1 MSKTIKSIARA
12 ALTIIAAVAFVAL
25 FAEAQTFSAQL
36 AVWTGAALTLY
47 LAYKG
52 LDYLGTFNPNK

>member
-1 MSKTIKSIARA
+1 MKATTKIARA

-25 FAEAQTFSAQL
+25 FAEAPTIAAQL
-36 AVWTGAALTLY
+36 AVWAGAGITLY

-52 LDYLGTFNPNK
+52 LDKLGTFNS

>member
-1 MSKTIKSIARA
+1 MKHNTLTKIARA

-25 FAEAQTFSAQL
+25 FAEAPTIAQQL
-36 AVWTGAALTLY
+36 AVWSGAGITLY

-52 LDYLGTFNPNK
+52 LDKLGTFNS

>member
-1 MSKTIKSIARA
+1 MKHATLTRIARA

-25 FAEAQTFSAQL
+25 FAEAQTIAAQL
-36 AVWTGAALTLY
+36 AVWAGAVATLY

-52 LDYLGTFNPNK
+52 LDKLGTFNS

>member
-1 MSKTIKSIARA
+1 MKHATLTRIARA

-25 FAEAQTFSAQL
+25 FAEAPTIAAQL
-36 AVWTGAALTLY
+36 AVWAASGITLY

-52 LDYLGTFNPNK
+52 LQKLGTFNA